1 MAEKLNVE
9 RDFNDVVLNSEL
21 PVIVDFWAPWCQPCQ
36 ALNPVLEELEKTYQ
50 GRVRFAKL
58 NVEEIPQVP
67 AQLGVRSLPSIF
79 VFKNGSVIANLVG
92 FINRDRVRELLERAI

>member
-1 MAEKLNVE
+1 MSEKLNVE
-9 RDFNDVVLNSEL
+9 RDFNDVVQNSEL

-36 ALNPVLEELEKTYQ
+36 ALNPVLDELEHTYQ
-50 GRVRFAKL
+50 GRARFAKV

-92 FINRDRVRELLERAI
+92 FISRDRVRELLERSI

>member
-1 MAEKLNVE
+1 MCEKLNAE
-9 RDFNDVVLNSEL
+9 RDFDEVVLKSKL
-21 PVIVDFWAPWCQPCQ
+21 PVIVDFWAPWCAPCQ
-36 ALNPVLEELEKTYQ
+36 ALNPVLDELEHTYE
-50 GRVRFAKL
+50 GRVKFTKL

-92 FINRDRVRELLERAI
+92 FVNRDRVRELLERAI

>member
-1 MAEKLNVE
+1 MCEKLNQE
-9 RDFNDVVLNSEL
+9 RDFDEKVPKSKL
-21 PVIVDFWAPWCQPCQ
+21 PVIVDFWAPWCAPCQ
-36 ALNPVLEELEKTYQ
+36 ALNPVLDELEKNYQ
-50 GRVRFAKL
+50 GRATFAKV

-92 FINRDRVRELLERAI
+92 FINRDKVRELLERSI